1 MAGRQPPRLRPPL
14 TSPTRY
20 CSDPVMDYLVGLC
33 HGPGLCEDFPLGK
46 MQDPMLPE
54 FACASV
60 AAAALQRPLSF
71 PPGLGAGGY
80 GDSYG
85 GPREQLDGEVRFG
98 PGAQLTS

>member
-1 MAGRQPPRLRPPL
+1 MAGRQPPRLRPPPQQGTAL
-14 TSPTRY
+14 ILSWTTS
-20 CSDPVMDYLVGLC
+20 LVYAC

-46 MQDPMLPE
+46 MQDPMLLE